1 MNLELRNTA
10 QNLAEIRKHIPQ
22 YVTLVCVSKF
32 HPAEAI
38 MEAYNAGERDFGE
51 SRMQELL
58 PKYEAL
64 PKDIRWHFI
73 GHLQTNKVKMIV
85 PFVHLIHSVDSVRL
99 LETINREAEK
109 IQRKVRV
116 LLEVHVAKEETKSG
130 FSPEELEQ
138 LRIKNF
144 ELRDCFPWVEV
155 CGIMG
160 MATNTDDVEEWR
172 RCFREIKI
180 LASHLSPIANSEA
193 PDRSHGE
200 RPQISMGMSDD
211 YLIAIEEGSTMVRIG
226 SSIFGE
232 RKYPNL

>member
-1 MNLELRNTA
+1 MSISSRITT
-10 QNLAEIRKHIPQ
+10 IRQHIPEG
-22 YVTLVCVSKF
+22 VTMVCVSKF

-38 MEAYNAGERDFGE
+38 MEAYACGERDFGE
-51 SRMQELL
+51 SRVQELL

-73 GHLQTNKVKMIV
+73 GHLQTNKVRQIV
-85 PFVHLIHSVDSVRL
+85 PFVHMIHSVDSVRL

-130 FSPEELEQ
+130 FSLEELEQ

-144 ELRDCFPWVEV
+144 ELSNCFPWVEV

-160 MATNTDDVEEWR
+160 MATNTDNVEEWR
-172 RCFREIKI
+172 RCFRETKA
-180 LASHLSPIANSEA
+180 LAAHLSPITHSESSES
-193 PDRSHGE
+193 SHGE

-232 RKYPNL
+232 RNYQTTKH